1 MKNIWLAALVA
12 LLSLGA
18 CKENP
23 EEYEMTA
30 GERAHIDTLYM
41 KETLVLRPKLD
52 SLCVQRTDSLVRT
65 ALDSILKVRRDE
77 EIALRKRIREQGR
90 QGGVIQ

>member
-1 MKNIWLAALVA
+1 MKMIWLAAIVA
-12 LLSLGA
+12 LFYLGA

-52 SLCVQRTDSLVRT
+52 SLCLQRTDSLVRT
-65 ALDSILKVRRDE
+65 ALDSILKVRREE
-77 EIALRKRIREQGR
+77 EIVLRKRIREQG
-90 QGGVIQ
+90 GVIQ